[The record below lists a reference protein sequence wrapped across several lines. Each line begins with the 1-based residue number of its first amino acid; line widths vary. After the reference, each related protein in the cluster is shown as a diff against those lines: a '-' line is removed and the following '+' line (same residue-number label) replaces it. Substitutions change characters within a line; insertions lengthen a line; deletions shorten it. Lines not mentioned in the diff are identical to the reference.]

1 MKKIIPFLVAGIFTD
16 AAAQESSF
24 SVFPQTFL
32 RISGHKEVSRLLPT
46 QLLIPASLIYNQ
58 GAKSAEDFCQQI
70 LEQITVGNLTGSWD
84 KLSHEV
90 KLEIIFYK
98 IIRWATNDIGYS
110 SSNNSFYFPAPS
122 AESMEKFYEPLSK
135 IFERGFRRRH
145 NSRAILIRQCHTML
159 KTFKENS
166 NLMALTGSQPKVHFS
181 IHTKEEDGQNSA
193 LPKIRGNSLL
203 QQRNKFNRALK
214 KLSIKRLIKFG
225 FDAPTL
231 EHIHEE
237 MDYLCDLY
245 FFIKLA
251 QRNGYQSPLI
261 RFPLDHTDT
270 TVNNGL
276 TTTQQVL
283 ADLSFTLD
291 KSQLAQWEPIFH
303 RISEW
308 ATNRLASRG
317 VSDPTTTEYIDEMGK
332 LLKLYTFITRRGVEQ
347 LRVPSGSTLYS
358 TIFSGMKAW
367 EDIFNQALESLRK

>member
-1 MKKIIPFLVAGIFTD
+1 MKKLIPFLVAGIFTD

-24 SVFPQTFL
+24 SVFPKTYI
-32 RISGHKEVSRLLPT
+32 RISGSQELRRPLPT
-46 QLLIPASLIYNQ
+46 QVLIPTALIYNQ

-84 KLSHEV
+84 KLSQEV

-98 IIRWATNDIGYS
+98 IIRWATNDIGYP

-122 AESMEKFYEPLSK
+122 AESMENFYEPLSK
-135 IFERGFRRRH
+135 ILARGFRRGH
-145 NSRAILIRQCHTML
+145 GSRAILIRQCHTML
-159 KTFKENS
+159 KTFKEES
-166 NLMALTGSQPKVHFS
+166 NLIALTSSQPKVHFS
-181 IHTKEEDGQNSA
+181 IHTKEDDGQNSVI
-193 LPKIRGNSLL
+193 PKMRENSLL
-203 QQRNKFNRALK
+203 QQRTKFNRTLK

-225 FDAPTL
+225 FAAPTL

-237 MDYLCDLY
+237 MDYLCNLY

-251 QRNGYQSPLI
+251 QRRGYQSPFT
-261 RFPLDHTDT
+261 RFTLDHTDT

-276 TTTQQVL
+276 TPTQQVL

-291 KSQLAQWEPIFH
+291 KSQLTQWEPIFH
-303 RISEW
+303 RISDW
-308 ATNRLASRG
+308 ANNRLASRG
-317 VSDPTTTEYIDEMGK
+317 VSDPTTAEYIDEMGK

-347 LRVPSGSTLYS
+347 MRVPSGSTLYS

-367 EDIFNQALESLRK
+367 EEIFNQALESLRK